1 MKLNEIKVGQKVEDS
16 WYPEIGEG
24 IVQKVLKTR
33 VKIYFQRLE
42 PYMSSHNALRC
53 LAFGIE
59 DGIVTYDKAHCQFLQ
74 LIK

>member
-1 MKLNEIKVGQKVEDS
+1 MKLNEMKVGQKVEDS

-24 IVQKVLKTR
+24 IVKKVLKTR